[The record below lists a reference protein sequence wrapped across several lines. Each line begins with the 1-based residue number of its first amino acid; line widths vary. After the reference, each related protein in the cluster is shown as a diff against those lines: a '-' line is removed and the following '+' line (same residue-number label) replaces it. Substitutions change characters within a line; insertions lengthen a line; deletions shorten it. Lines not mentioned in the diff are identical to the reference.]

1 LGGQPI
7 SKGQNAATTNSEF
20 PLKFGSILEKGFPKG
35 CTISLFGS
43 VGSGKT
49 VFCENL
55 AKGFLNTGA
64 GCVYISTERSP
75 VDIRRDFRTLNVDVD
90 KLEVQKKLAFVDG
103 YSWLAGGSAERFRVE
118 NLANLSELIS
128 TTEGAYVYLGL
139 EGLLV
144 VDSVSPLCLHNPEED
159 VTKFLQLLAA
169 RIKSWGA
176 IGIFVV
182 QAGVHSGEFYNAL
195 AYLVDGMFDLRQE
208 EEGKVI
214 RRYFRIRNLRFSAHE
229 VGWMP
234 FIIEAS
240 RGFKLERE
248 QEAHE

>member
-1 LGGQPI
+1 
-7 SKGQNAATTNSEF
+7 
-20 PLKFGSILEKGFPKG
+20 LERGFPKG
-35 CTISLFGS
+35 CTISLFGP

-49 VFCENL
+49 VFCQNL

-75 VDIRRDFRTLNVDVD
+75 ADIRRDFRTLNADVD
-90 KLEVQKKLAFVDG
+90 KLETQKKLVFVDG
-103 YSWLAGGSAERFRVE
+103 YSWLAGGSSERFRVE
-118 NLANLSELIS
+118 NLANLSELI
-128 TTEGAYVYLGL
+128 TTIEGAYAYLGQ

-144 VDSVSPLCLHNPEED
+144 LDSASPLCLHNPEED
-159 VTKFLQLLAA
+159 VTKLLQLLAA
-169 RIKSWGA
+169 RIRSWGA

-182 QAGVHSGEFYNAL
+182 QAGVHSEEFYNAL

-208 EEGKVI
+208 EKGKMI

-234 FIIEAS
+234 FIIGAG
-240 RGFKLERE
+240 RGLKMEKE
-248 QEAHE
+248 QETTE